1 MSSTLTRRLGLR
13 FGGLGVIL
21 GLGLIGA
28 ACAGEVQAPA
38 GEMGDEAAA
47 ITDGA
52 DGESS
57 PIDLDIESP
66 ADAPEGSLRPDD
78 PRIFVGAYAMSSR
91 GANSQIERLLELNGN
106 MQAMLSTR
114 YVDKSPVPIVQ
125 TGTWELSGALERPTA
140 IVALTDKDGT
150 PMDGADVITFEM
162 VGDGVLEAMIYNLE
176 LYGSEGLSF
185 VRAD

>member
-1 MSSTLTRRLGLR
+1 MMRMETWLGSAR
-13 FGGLGVIL
+13 FGGLCLIL
-21 GLGLIGA
+21 GLSLFGS
-28 ACAGEVQAPA
+28 ACASKVQAPA
-38 GEMGDEAAA
+38 GEPGSDAAA
-47 ITDGA
+47 ALGDA
-52 DGESS
+52 EGESS
-57 PIDLDIESP
+57 PVDLDRAP
-66 ADAPEGSLRPDD
+66 VDAPNELRPDD

-106 MQAMLSTR
+106 MQATLSTR

-140 IVALTDKDGT
+140 IVALTDKDGV

-162 VGDGVLEAMIYNLE
+162 VGDGVLEAMIYNLD